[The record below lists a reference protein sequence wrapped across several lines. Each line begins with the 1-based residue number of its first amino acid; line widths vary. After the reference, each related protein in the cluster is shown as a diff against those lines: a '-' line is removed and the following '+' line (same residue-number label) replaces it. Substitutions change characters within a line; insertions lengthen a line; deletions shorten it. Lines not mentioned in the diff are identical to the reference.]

1 MRFTSNINRHTKLV
15 IFIYMLVIYNIF
27 LKIYDIYFIIYPL
40 RKYKL
45 INIECYKSK
54 LVKSH
59 LI

>member
-1 MRFTSNINRHTKLV
+1 
-15 IFIYMLVIYNIF
+15 MLVIYNIF